1 MSFAIPALTSMH
13 YPAGVLI
20 GLAAAAPVGPINL
33 LVIQRALCQ
42 NVAAALVLGFGGA
55 MGDAL
60 FAAIAGF
67 GIAVVSTALHEHVE
81 AIRFFGGA
89 IMLMFA
95 VLIWR
100 ASPHMADNGERLP
113 ALRMAAVTFGMTMTN
128 PATLFFFVGSFGAA
142 GFSGIGHDTPEH
154 RWHSALLVAGVFS
167 GSMLWWVVISSVAR
181 AFRGRVADRHLARLN
196 HITAAALAVFGIG
209 AIGAGLMAA

>member
-1 MSFAIPALTSMH
+1 MAFAIPALASMH

-42 NVAAALVLGFGGA
+42 NVAAALLLGFGGA

-60 FAAIAGF
+60 FGAVAAF
-67 GIAVVSTALHEHVE
+67 GIAVVATVLSDHVE
-81 AIRFFGGA
+81 AIRLAGGA
-89 IMLMFA
+89 IMLAFA

-100 ASPHMADNGERLP
+100 AAPQLTGKGEPVP

-128 PATLFFFVGSFGAA
+128 PATLFFFIGSFGAA
-142 GFSGIGHDTPEH
+142 GFTGIGHDTPEQ
-154 RWHSALLVAGVFS
+154 RLHSTLLVAGVFT
-167 GSMLWWVVISSVAR
+167 GSMLWWLLISAVAR
-181 AFRGRVADRHLARLN
+181 AFRGRIGDRHLARLN
-196 HITAAALAVFGIG
+196 QITAAALALFGLG
-209 AIGAGLMAA
+209 AIGVGLMAA